1 MPHVC
6 WYEGKS
12 LKCKI
17 CKKYPWSVEI
27 KEEKREWRSCLCQKW
42 GTCVG
47 KVYGFNSDRI
57 CAECKKNIR
66 DSNL

>member
-1 MPHVC
+1 MQDMQKNILGV
-6 WYEGKS
+6 WKS
-12 LKCKI
+12 R
-17 CKKYPWSVEI
+17 KKNGNGEVVYA
-27 KEEKREWRSCLCQKW
+27 KKW

-57 CAECKKNIR
+57 CAECKKNIK